1 MNNIEVKNNVLYVN
15 GIECKG
21 DEKFTVAAVDY
32 IFDKTNFPFVK
43 SENQATTGQL
53 YRDYLIQAIK
63 DECKDGGK
71 WNA

>member
-1 MNNIEVKNNVLYVN
+1 M
-15 GIECKG
+15 C
-21 DEKFTVAAVDY
+21 
-32 IFDKTNFPFVK
+32 DKTNFPFVK